1 MIDIDFDSDAVS
13 VALADKA
20 DALRAALEAQ
30 VIANLSG
37 EVLKPRSG
45 ALIDSISS
53 DIDDDGSGV
62 TATVES
68 SDVPYAA
75 ILEYGGKTAAHD
87 IIATKARALAF
98 IAGGTLRFAK
108 LVHHPGSTIRA
119 FAYMGTALDALQDD
133 IEGGLKDAVL
143 EALGAE

>member
-13 VALADKA
+13 AALADKA

-37 EVLKPRSG
+37 EVLQPRSG

-53 DIDDDGSGV
+53 DVEDDGSGV

-133 IEGGLKDAVL
+133 IESGLKDAVL
-143 EALGAE
+143 GALGAE